1 MTMPV
6 FTRPDAE
13 LHYEVHGS
21 GFPLLLF
28 APGGLRSE
36 LAFWRHS
43 PSNPAAPPPWMNPM
57 ADLADRFTVIGMDQR
72 NAGSS
77 RGAVTETHG
86 WHTYAGDH
94 LALMDHLDHRRF
106 HVMGGCIGAT
116 YCLTLCELAPERIGA
131 AVLQNPIG
139 LHENRDTWDDAVSG
153 FAKTM
158 LERDPTLT
166 PEIIRKFGHN
176 MFGGDFVFSV
186 SREFVR
192 RCRTPLLLQPGSDK
206 PHPAETSAEIA
217 RLAPNLEIQK
227 DWRSPTHLAES
238 IRRVGDFLTRHT
250 PRS

>member
-1 MTMPV
+1 MPV
-6 FTRPDAE
+6 FARPDAE
-13 LHYEVHGS
+13 IHYEVHGS

-28 APGGLRSE
+28 APGGLRSQLE
-36 LAFWRHS
+36 YWRQS

-72 NAGSS
+72 NAGHS

-94 LALMDHLDHRRF
+94 LALMDHLGHRRF
-106 HVMGGCIGAT
+106 HVMGGCIGGT
-116 YCLTLCELAPERIGA
+116 FCLTLCELAPERIAA

-139 LHENRDTWDDAVSG
+139 LHENRDTWDEAVAG

-158 LERDPTLT
+158 LERDRTLT
-166 PEIIRKFGHN
+166 PAVIQKFGHN

-186 SREFVR
+186 SREFVK
-192 RCRTPLLLQPGSDK
+192 RCRTPLLLQPGTDK
-206 PHPAETSAEIA
+206 PHPAATSDELAS
-217 RLAPNLEIQK
+217 LAPNIEVQK
-227 DWRSPTHLAES
+227 DWRGPTHLAES
-238 IRRVGDFLTRHT
+238 IRRVTEFLTRHT